1 MATIEKLVRSFEALK
16 VFQPVGGSA
25 EEPTKKKEPLP
36 SKKDKMIN
44 CNVMADCICAPNMRS
59 IADFPKFLGIAME
72 TFLMLCDDPEA
83 DIRMVADEC
92 LNKTIK
98 TLLETNL
105 GRLQVELYKEI
116 KKNGPSRSLRGAL
129 WRFADMC
136 HLIRPQ
142 KCRPYIVNLL
152 PCIAR
157 VCKRE
162 EEAIQETLAA
172 SMQKICPVLMA
183 FANDS
188 EVKALLKS
196 FLPNL
201 KSSSAST
208 RRTAASSLSLI
219 CQHSHNPLSF
229 INRLVIMLL
238 DLILPVD
245 EEHEVHY
252 LLGVLLAIRNLVPYL
267 TGPERDLGLK
277 GSFGLVHK
285 GSSEKHVK
293 VNIRQI
299 LQVYE
304 LLLYFTGHTDHNVAT
319 AALEGLHQLIKTP
332 PPQLIP
338 ILVNKN
344 TIKRSSVYS
353 NDLSTVY
360 TRPRTQSGLERF
372 PSVSDDVGL
381 EEDQSAAEIYSQ
393 ITTSEDSSGFASD
406 FASSTSQVDE
416 AGSAHARSGSN
427 RSNNVCFN
435 ADLDE
440 ELPNEGTFS
449 TDLESTAAASVG
461 SFSENTLDPV
471 IITMENAYTNVEIG
485 DLNEERSER
494 STLSHS
500 SSVETLLSIKSL
512 SPKHRPPLQKGV
524 SQDLNGNPEYDNAL
538 TIDTTSHESASPSPI
553 PAVVVVVDDVPPGV
567 GHYCDG
573 EVPLVYCIRLLCRR
587 FLLSGTPQG
596 LISDKTVR
604 VSVKTLALGTIG
616 NAISLFPRIL
626 LHNVFVENHQ
636 CRESQYISDV
646 LLFANHPDP
655 QLKGNTAV
663 IVANLLRS
671 ALIEGQGDFQKW
683 LEHNSSSLS
692 EKALSY
698 PSVVDLVQ
706 VILNIIED
714 ESSMAARQGL
724 LALQV
729 CLSNLMVSAHSDLC
743 INILLK
749 LLPIISN
756 PYWLVKVELLELV
769 SKINF
774 KIVYYLQSV
783 CLPRRAQEDKYLGKF
798 SLQTTFLEDAVLA
811 LLGDED
817 CRVRHCAA
825 VSLVKMIPNLF
836 FAVDCPMQDPVITV
850 AKDYTDSYFTPIV
863 HDWAQESPPTVLGLV
878 KPFNFNANIP
888 VHPSVESSLSRVI
901 TAIKSLLRKC
911 QCKYLSYGCC
921 HALSLLSEHYLP
933 TSHSFAWSC
942 APPLPVLTKDGDRP
956 MARHGVNR
964 KRLSS
969 ASSLRT
975 PSTDDDNFLCGGGP
989 LALTLSLLCSSPLAL
1004 DLSAHQ
1010 DTLLLA
1016 GNLLSGTAYRCLR
1029 SADETNNLCGV
1040 DDGKWLCVSDRQLVP
1055 LVDILL
1061 THIARLLNACTHVI
1075 DDITPGPPQI
1085 KPSLPSLPTAPSLSP
1100 IKRKAKGDKDGSGP
1114 SVLLGSTIDSK
1125 ASAKSTQKER
1135 EKEVEREKNRKEG
1148 LGTFYNLPQYMRVYD
1163 VLKGAY
1169 SNYKISLDLNVSDK
1183 FGSLLKVAL
1192 EVFAKL
1198 LEISS
1203 LFDIG
1208 KYAEEFLTYLKTTF
1222 SMEATSTV
1230 LCVQQLLKALFG
1242 TNLSSQWEL
1251 PQNLNCSH
1259 LRHGK
1264 SSRLST
1270 NMKPGLYHCCFTHP
1284 YTQFTQ
1290 SLAGAAFRSGQAD
1303 QEDSTN
1309 LAWFKKRIERKTPA
1323 ILKPGS
1329 RTDKSSIAWYIRL
1342 FEPLVIKA
1350 LKQYTVT
1357 SSLPLQTEVL
1367 GLLSQLVQLRVNY
1380 CLLDSDQIFIGFVIK
1395 QFEYIEEGQI
1405 RYSESLVPHIFQ
1417 FLVMLSYEKFHTKP
1431 IIGIPKIIQLCD
1443 GIMASGLQPTTHAI
1457 PALQPIVYDLF
1468 LLRGTNKSDGG
1479 KDLETQREVVVSMLL
1494 RLINF
1499 YQALEMFVIIL
1510 QQCRKENEDRWK
1522 RLSRQVTDM
1531 VLPALAKQ
1539 QVNLDSLEAL
1549 DVLHHLFESVAPSV
1563 FRPVDILLKTL
1574 VAKPA
1579 DVSSVTGLQRWQ
1591 CLVLSLLR
1599 VIISQSKEEVVLS
1612 RLEEL
1617 CLSVCIL
1624 KRNPDYVV
1632 VPQVEEEMEEDQE
1645 REGAEVLAKELPQA
1659 LPPENTV
1666 ARFLFQVAGLVA
1678 DTISQKVSNLTFL
1691 EGGQNIDFLCQQL
1704 SHLLLFVTHMF
1715 QSGLFRRVAT
1725 AAMGIVQEEV
1735 EPFMYSIEEIN
1746 QSFLCLG
1753 VSFPTIT
1760 LQWCNILILLNS
1772 YDPHWWSAIMQT
1784 PNKFI
1789 IPSPSHHLSVMP
1801 DIPRTPVHS
1810 CNVEI
1815 VRRGALVLFC
1825 DYVCE
1830 NLTDAEH
1837 MTQLIINHVNDLVE
1851 LSHESPVQ
1859 DLVSA
1864 IHRNSAASGLF
1875 IQAIHSRFENLTKP
1889 SLVKKTLQC
1898 LEAIHLSQSGALLTL
1913 LIDKFLHT
1921 HHLSVARICDSI
1933 ACRRLETLLAEVVE
1947 ESSNQLPLEDLEKL
1961 VQFIKNNG
1969 LAKRHARLASLLSK
1983 FHQVLCPTNSC
1994 NLSPERTHPLSLPTP
2009 PVADITVDKEW
2020 YLSVVKDQCF
2030 GAEPNTRECALLL
2043 QKLDYADILTVIMA
2057 KEFSPSILKECI
2069 SLGTL
2074 CTLEQHRMDEMS
2086 SCLRGEPVNMSR
2098 SSEVTYEP
2106 LFQAAQLML
2115 FRHINS
2121 VINMLPVPHQVL
2133 VDFPPPGIPMSPR
2146 EIQYQEKM
2154 EDFFID
2160 AAWMDAVFQF
2170 AASLLQYLQS
2180 LMLFP
2185 WQPAV
2190 PQESQTDVCRFI
2202 ILTLEMINWLVQ
2214 HSTLPPSNQ
2223 IQIALEGLSVVL
2235 QNPQL
2240 ANVVG
2245 QKDHISWVCT
2255 CVKTV
2260 YRLLESLMVLPG
2272 MKLAI
2277 LPNQDVHDDQPKQS
2291 FDDYHHV
2298 VVSCDHIS
2306 ELVHCLRSHLSL
2318 SCQMDQHLPLF
2329 LIAPIRKIIVGL
2341 ARLPLLN
2348 SYARTPPLVWKMGWM
2363 PSPSGEMRTKL
2374 PPLPLD
2380 YLLDKE
2386 VLKEFVFRVNSLG
2399 WISRQQFEETWMSL
2413 LGVVSSAPSME
2424 EEHLSPEEEMERS
2437 QAMVLAV
2444 KAITSL
2450 LVQSMLTPSP
2460 GNPSNSRY
2468 EMAPRDKPLA
2478 FLHTKCGKKLA
2489 TLRGFIEQH
2498 IQRICSS
2505 NPVSSNSSSRNGHPD
2520 SSFLQMLEVNLERE
2534 IGEEELMLG
2543 QISIDSIWT
2552 IVGMLEMSLS
2562 ESDSPESMESPPIQR
2577 KKQTPSTT
2585 DGGRERSISVSG
2597 LDIHSCLQFL
2607 LELYGQ
2613 WLSPTAKPKPPPMLV
2628 NAVVKSIVCLSD
2640 LFTERFQ
2647 FEWML
2652 ETLLDVQKV
2661 HPAEDELVLQYL
2673 NVGICKSAGLVGV
2686 ECQAADRLFKML
2698 DAGLKSTHLP
2708 SKTHALHGILYI
2720 LEAGI
2725 IDLTKQII
2733 PMVTDFLLRH
2743 LAVISQASIT
2753 SQQFVLTLWATA
2765 FYILENYQEELHD
2778 TDIPIKILQ
2787 LAVNAASSNEE
2798 STCVSVYLA
2807 ILRGL
2812 ERLLLTA
2819 TLSKPDAETIIKL
2832 SMDRLCLPSPQRAL
2846 PALGLMLTC
2855 MYSGKQF
2862 EQFSPTPRDTVFN
2875 SSNSDPDYVVVYQ
2888 DPETLILA
2896 MERITVLFD
2905 RIRKGFP
2912 YEASIVTR
2920 ILPEFLADF
2929 FPPQDIMNKVIGE
2942 FISSQQPHPL
2952 LIAKVVFRVFY
2963 HLHQQNQQVL
2973 VRDWVMLSLSNFT
2986 QRTPVAMAVWSLTC
3000 FFISAST
3007 NHWLKALFPHVLG
3020 RMGKMETMDCKLFCL
3035 AALDFRRQ
3043 LDENQERAFHS
3054 TFQYVA
3060 QPDSPYQELLS
3071 CCGTN
3076 S

>member
-1 MATIEKLVRSFEALK
+1 MATIEKLVKSFEALR

-25 EEPTKKKEPLP
+25 EEPTKKKEPP
-36 SKKDKMIN
+36 PNKKDKMLN
-44 CNVMADCICAPNMRS
+44 CNVVADCICAPNMRS
-59 IADFPKFLGIAME
+59 IVDFPKFLGIAME
-72 TFLMLCDDPEA
+72 TFLMLCDDLEA

-92 LNKTIK
+92 LNRTIK

-162 EEAIQETLAA
+162 EEAVQETLAA

-183 FANDS
+183 FANDT

-201 KSSSAST
+201 RSSSAAT
-208 RRTAASSLSLI
+208 RRTAATSLTLI
-219 CQHSHNPLSF
+219 CQHSRSPLSF
-229 INRLVIMLL
+229 IRWLLNMLL
-238 DLILPVD
+238 ESVLPVD
-245 EEHEVHY
+245 EEHDVY
-252 LLGVLLAIRNLVPYL
+252 CLLGILLGIRSLIPYL
-267 TGPERDLGLK
+267 TGPERDHGMK
-277 GSFGLVHK
+277 GSFGLIHK
-285 GSSEKHVK
+285 GSNEKHITI
-293 VNIRQI
+293 NIEQI
-299 LQVYE
+299 IQVYE
-304 LLLYFTGHTDHNVAT
+304 LLLYYTGHTDHNVAT
-319 AALEGLHQLIKTP
+319 AALEGLQQLIKTP
-332 PPQLIP
+332 PPQLVP
-338 ILVNKN
+338 ILVGYNA
-344 TIKRSSVYS
+344 IKRSSIYS
-353 NDLSTVY
+353 HDLATVL
-360 TRPRTQSGLERF
+360 TRPRTQSGLGRF

-381 EEDQSAAEIYSQ
+381 EEDQSTADIHSQ
-393 ITTSEDSSGFASD
+393 ITSSDETSAFVSDFDSSTGRPDDGA
-406 FASSTSQVDE
+406 ASS
-416 AGSAHARSGSN
+416 GSTKGTVRP
-427 RSNNVCFN
+427 NNVSFA
-435 ADLDE
+435 ADLDD
-440 ELPNEGTFS
+440 ELTSDETMTM
-449 TDLESTAAASVG
+449 TDATAAASVG
-461 SFSENTLDPV
+461 GSEEDNILDPV
-471 IITMENAYTNVEIG
+471 VLTTENTYTSVEIG
-485 DLNEERSER
+485 DVNEERSER

-500 SSVETLLSIKSL
+500 SSVETLLSVKSL
-512 SPKHRPPLQKGV
+512 SPKHRPPLRKGV
-524 SQDLNGNPEYDNAL
+524 SQDLNGNPEYDGVSAAEPG
-538 TIDTTSHESASPSPI
+538 SRESASPSPV
-553 PAVVVVVDDVPPGV
+553 PVVVVVVEDVPPGI
-567 GHYCDG
+567 GFFCDG
-573 EVPLVYCIRLLCRR
+573 EVPLVYCARLLCRR
-587 FLLSGTPQG
+587 FLLAGTLQN

-604 VSVKTLALGTIG
+604 VSMKTLALGSIAS
-616 NAISLFPRIL
+616 AINIYPRL
-626 LHNVFVENHQ
+626 CLYNMFVDGYQ
-636 CRESQYISDV
+636 SGESQPISDV
-646 LLFANHPDP
+646 LLYANHPDP
-655 QLKGNTAV
+655 QLKGNTAA
-663 IVANLLRS
+663 IVGNLLHS
-671 ALIEGQGDFQKW
+671 ALIEGQGNFQKW
-683 LEHNSSSLS
+683 VENAHLAISQAGLS
-692 EKALSY
+692 K
-698 PSVVDLVQ
+698 PSILDLVQ
-706 VILNIIED
+706 IILNIIED

-724 LALQV
+724 LALQI
-729 CLSNLMVSAHSDLC
+729 CLSRLLLSAHSDIC
-743 INILLK
+743 ISILLK
-749 LLPIISN
+749 LLPVTTN

-769 SKINF
+769 SSINF
-774 KIVYYLQSV
+774 KIVHYLESV
-783 CLPRRAQEDKYLGKF
+783 CLPRRAQDDKYLGKF
-798 SLQTTFLEDAVLA
+798 NLQYNFLYDTILS

-817 CRVRHCAA
+817 YRVRHSAA
-825 VSLVKMIPNLF
+825 LTLVKMIPNLF
-836 FAVDCPMQDPVITV
+836 FPVDCPMQDPVITM
-850 AKDYTDSYFTPIV
+850 AKDYTDHYFTPVV

-878 KPFNFNANIP
+878 KPFNFNPNVP
-888 VHPSVESSLSRVI
+888 VQASTESSLSRVI
-901 TAIKSLLRKC
+901 TAVLSLLRKS
-911 QCKYLSYGCC
+911 QCRYLSYGCC
-921 HALSLLSEHYLP
+921 HALSLLAEQYLP
-933 TSHSFAWSC
+933 TSYAYAWSC

-956 MARHGVNR
+956 MARRGVTR

-969 ASSLRT
+969 SSSLHAL
-975 PSTDDDNFLCGGGP
+975 STEEENCICGGGP
-989 LALTLSLLCSSPLAL
+989 LALTLSLLTSSPLAL
-1004 DLSAHQ
+1004 DLAAHQ

-1040 DDGKWLCVSDRQLVP
+1040 DDGKWVCVSDRQLVP
-1055 LVDILL
+1055 MVETLL
-1061 THIARLLNACTHVI
+1061 THIARLLNSCTHVI
-1075 DDITPGPPQI
+1075 DDIVPGPPQI

-1100 IKRKAKGDKDGSGP
+1100 IKRKAKGEKDSTGQ
-1114 SVLLGSTIDSK
+1114 SVLGTTIDAK
-1125 ASAKSTQKER
+1125 AAAKSIQKDR
-1135 EKEVEREKNRKEG
+1135 EKEMEKEKSRKEG
-1148 LGTFYNLPQYMRVYD
+1148 LGTFYNLPQYMRVYE

-1183 FGSLLKVAL
+1183 FCSLLKVAL
-1192 EVFAKL
+1192 EVLAQL

-1208 KYAEEFLTYLKTTF
+1208 KYAEEFLTYLKSTF
-1222 SMEATSTV
+1222 AMEATATV

-1251 PQNLNCSH
+1251 PQSLNSSR

-1264 SSRLST
+1264 GSRLST

-1290 SLAGAAFRSGQAD
+1290 SLAGAAFKSGQAD
-1303 QEDSTN
+1303 QDDSSN
-1309 LAWFKKRIERKTPA
+1309 SLAWFKKRIERKTPA

-1329 RTDKSSIAWYIRL
+1329 RADKTAIASYIRL

-1395 QFEYIEEGQI
+1395 QFEFIEEGQI
-1405 RYSESLVPHIFQ
+1405 RYSDSLVPHIFQ

-1431 IIGIPKIIQLCD
+1431 IIGMPKIIQLCD

-1468 LLRGTNKSDGG
+1468 LLRGNNKSDGG

-1510 QQCRKENEDRWK
+1510 QQCRKENEDKWK

-1531 VLPALAKQ
+1531 VLPAIAQQ
-1539 QVNLDSLEAL
+1539 QVNLDNLVAL

-1574 VAKPA
+1574 VAKPM
-1579 DVSSVTGLQRWQ
+1579 DVSTVTGLQRWL

-1617 CLSVCIL
+1617 SLSVCVL
-1624 KRNPDYVV
+1624 KRTPEIVTAQGDA
-1632 VPQVEEEMEEDQE
+1632 
-1645 REGAEVLAKELPQA
+1645 EGVEVLAKELPQG
-1659 LPPENTV
+1659 LPPEETI

-1678 DTISQKVSNLTFL
+1678 DTISQKATNLVL
-1691 EGGQNIDFLCQQL
+1691 LQGGQNIQFLCQQL
-1704 SHLLLFVTHMF
+1704 AHLLLFITHMF

-1725 AAMGIVQEEV
+1725 AAMGIVQEDM
-1735 EPFMYSIEEIN
+1735 EPGMYNMVEIN
-1746 QSFLCLG
+1746 RNFLRLG
-1753 VSFPTIT
+1753 LSFPTIT
-1760 LQWCNILILLNS
+1760 LQWCNILILLNY
-1772 YDPHWWSAIMQT
+1772 YDHDWWSAVMQT
-1784 PNKFI
+1784 PTKFI
-1789 IPSPSHHLSVMP
+1789 ISSPSRQLSAAA
-1801 DIPRTPVHS
+1801 DLPRAPIHS
-1810 CNVEI
+1810 CNIEI
-1815 VRRGALVLFC
+1815 VRRGGLVLFC

-1921 HHLSVARICDSI
+1921 HHLAVARICDTI

-1983 FHQVLCPTNSC
+1983 FHQVLSPSGSC

-2009 PVADITVDKEW
+2009 PVVQISIDKEW
-2020 YLSVVKDQCF
+2020 YLSMVKDQCF
-2030 GAEPNTRECALLL
+2030 SAEPNTRECALLL
-2043 QKLDYADILTVIMA
+2043 QKLDYTDILSVIMA

-2074 CTLEQHRMDEMS
+2074 YTLERYRMEEIS
-2086 SCLRGEPVNMSR
+2086 SYFRGESMA
-2098 SSEVTYEP
+2098 SSLSTDVTYEP

-2133 VDFPPPGIPMSPR
+2133 VDFPPPGVPMSPR
-2146 EIQYQEKM
+2146 ESQYQEKM
-2154 EDFFID
+2154 EDFFTD
-2160 AAWMDAVFQF
+2160 TAWMEAVFQF

-2185 WQPAV
+2185 WQPSV
-2190 PQESQTDVCRFI
+2190 PLESQTDVCRFI
-2202 ILTLEMINWLVQ
+2202 ILTLEMVNWLVQ

-2223 IQIALEGLSVVL
+2223 MQVALEGLGVVL

-2240 ANVVG
+2240 ANVMG
-2245 QKDHISWVCT
+2245 QKDHVSWVCT
-2255 CVKTV
+2255 CVKAV
-2260 YRLLESLMVLPG
+2260 HRLIESLIILPG
-2272 MKLAI
+2272 MRLAV
-2277 LPNQDVHDDQPKQS
+2277 LPNQDIHDDQPKQS

-2306 ELVHCLRSHLSL
+2306 ELVHCLRTHLSQ
-2318 SCQMDQHLPLF
+2318 SCQTEQRLPLF
-2329 LIAPIRKIIVGL
+2329 LIAPLRNIIIGL

-2363 PSPSGEMRTKL
+2363 PSPSGDMRTKL
-2374 PPLPLD
+2374 PPLPLE

-2413 LGVVSSAPSME
+2413 LGVVSSAPTME
-2424 EEHLSPEEEMERS
+2424 EQELSPEEEMERS

-2460 GNPSNSRY
+2460 GNPCNSHY
-2468 EMAPRDKPLA
+2468 ETAPRDKPLA
-2478 FLHTKCGKKLA
+2478 FLHTRCGKKLA
-2489 TLRGFIEQH
+2489 GLRGFIEQH
-2498 IQRICSS
+2498 VQHLCRS
-2505 NPVSSNSSSRNGHPD
+2505 NPVTASTSYKPGQSETSL
-2520 SSFLQMLEVNLERE
+2520 LQMFEMNLERE
-2534 IGEEELMLG
+2534 IGDHEFMLG
-2543 QISIDSIWT
+2543 QISIESIWA

-2562 ESDSPESMESPPIQR
+2562 ESDSPESLESPPMQR
-2577 KKQTPSTT
+2577 KKQTLSST

-2613 WLSPTAKPKPPPMLV
+2613 WLSPNAKPRPPPMLV

-2661 HPAEDELVLQYL
+2661 HPSEDELVLQYL
-2673 NVGICKSAGLVGV
+2673 NVGICKSAGVVGV
-2686 ECQAADRLFKML
+2686 ESQAADRLLKML
-2698 DAGLKSTHLP
+2698 DTGLKSTHLP

-2725 IDLTKQII
+2725 MDLTKQLI
-2733 PMVTDFLLRH
+2733 PMVTEFLLRH

-2798 STCVSVYLA
+2798 STCISVYLS

-2812 ERLLLTA
+2812 ERLLLTDV
-2819 TLSKPDAETIIKL
+2819 LSKADAETIIKL
-2832 SMDRLCLPSPQRAL
+2832 SVDRLCLPSPQRAL

-2862 EQFSPTPRDTVFN
+2862 EQYSPAPRD
-2875 SSNSDPDYVVVYQ
+2875 SSYGFPSPGQDYVVGYQ

-2963 HLHQQNQQVL
+2963 YLHQQNQQVL

-2986 QRTPVAMAVWSLTC
+2986 QRTPVAMAVWSLSC

-3007 NHWLKALFPHVLG
+3007 NSWLKALFPHILG
-3020 RMGKMETMDCKLFCL
+3020 RMGKMETIDRKLFCL

-3043 LDENQERAFHS
+3043 LVDETQKRAFHS
-3054 TFQYVA
+3054 TFQHVA
-3060 QPDSPYQELLS
+3060 QPDTPYHDLLL
-3071 CCGTN
+3071 CCN
-3076 S
+3076 ASS